1 MSTVPDRQR
10 KPMLPVLM
18 YHGLHADS
26 GARGRYDPL
35 YSVHPDAFARQLD
48 WLLESGHQTVRIGS
62 TPIQWNLGDASRPVL
77 ITFDDGDVSNIE
89 IALPM
94 LLERGMVAEFFIT
107 SDFID
112 TPGMLSRHEVRQ
124 LADSGMGIGA
134 HGKSHRFL
142 EDLDPQDLQRELEES
157 RRLLAGITGGSVDAL
172 ALPGGRGGER
182 ERLAALHL
190 GYRHLFGSMPGANQP
205 PAYENWWQRIAIT
218 RNTSL
223 DQFAELVQWQGLHP
237 RLSQARFI
245 ALSWPKCVL
254 GNAGYERLRARWL
267 MQR

>member
-1 MSTVPDRQR
+1 MSRHPNKQR

-18 YHGLHADS
+18 YHGLHADPS
-26 GARGRYDPL
+26 VRGRYDPV
-35 YSVHPDAFARQLD
+35 YSVHPDDFARQLD

-62 TPIQWNLGDASRPVL
+62 TSTRSNLGDVSRPVL
-77 ITFDDGDVSNIE
+77 VTFDDGDVSNVE

-142 EDLDPQDLQRELEES
+142 EDLDQQDLERELEES
-157 RRLLAGITGGSVDAL
+157 RQLLAGIIGGSVDAL

-182 ERLAALHL
+182 ERLAALRQ
-190 GYRHLFGSMPGANQP
+190 GYRHLFGSMPGANQ
-205 PAYENWWQRIAIT
+205 ETHGEGWWQRIAIT
-218 RNTSL
+218 RNTPL
-223 DQFAELVQWQGLHP
+223 KRFAELVQWQGLHP

-245 ALSWPKCVL
+245 ALSWPKRLL

-267 MQR
+267 TQ